1 MNGVYRR
8 EAYFAHGRLD
18 QILRENFISGG
29 IGQNPVA
36 GQNRGIGGNDYDIAF
51 AVNWFHAFAADIERI
66 GVGINEIWEVDRVP
80 ARTHGIACI
89 IEEAGSTCLR
99 QTADEHVRNCW
110 TFIVAV
116 QQVREVRHNGIHHL
130 QNAR

>member
-18 QILRENFISGG
+18 QLLRKNFISGG
-29 IGQNPVA
+29 IRHNPVA
-36 GQNRGIGGNDYDIAF
+36 GQNRGIGGNNYDIAF
-51 AVNWFHAFAADIERI
+51 AVNWFHAFAADLERM
-66 GVGINEIWEVDRVP
+66 GVGITEIWEVDRVP

-89 IEEAGSTCLR
+89 IEEAGLTCLR
-99 QTADEHVRNCW
+99 QTADGYARHCW

-116 QQVREVRHNGIHHL
+116 QQGREVRHIGIHRL